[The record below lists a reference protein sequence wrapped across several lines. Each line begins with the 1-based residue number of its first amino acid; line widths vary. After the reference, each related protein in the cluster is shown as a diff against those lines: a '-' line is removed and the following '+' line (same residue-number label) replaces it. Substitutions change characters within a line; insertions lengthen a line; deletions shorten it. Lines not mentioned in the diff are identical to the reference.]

1 MARRGPWGGGKPPPA
16 TPEGDGPARPAGGA
30 APARGLT
37 RTDFHGAIAANR
49 RNTTFLCLGLILIG
63 GLLGY
68 VMGWAIENLASGGFQ
83 DAGYSASLP
92 AGKPGTGGG
101 GLGVLWFSPWGIWSA
116 VFMLVFGSLWTLI
129 ALTWGDRMVI
139 AMAGAR
145 EVTKEQQAVLHNVV
159 EEMSIAAGL
168 PKPRVF
174 LMDTPAL
181 NAFATGM
188 KPERAAIGVTRGLL
202 DTLDRDELQG
212 VVGHEMG
219 HIANGDILY
228 ATAVGVMVGMIALVA
243 DLGLRSSRVMM
254 RGAGRGSRRGGGAV
268 AIIVIIVL
276 LVFLILAPVA
286 ARLVQMAISRQRE
299 YLADA
304 TSVGLTRNPV
314 GLIRALERIAGS
326 TAPMERTNRAIQHL
340 FIANPLRNFDEKAK
354 ALFSTH
360 PATSLR
366 IARLRDLG
374 A

>member
-1 MARRGPWGGGKPPPA
+1 MTA
-16 TPEGDGPARPAGGA
+16 TPENNSA

-49 RNTTFLCLGLILIG
+49 RNTTFLCLGLIVIG

-68 VMGWAIENLASGGFQ
+68 VIGWAVENLVTGGFG
-83 DAGYSASLP
+83 DTGHATGLP
-92 AGKPGTGGG
+92 AGKPGVASAGPGI
-101 GLGVLWFSPWGIWSA
+101 LWFSPWGVGSA
-116 VFMLVFGSLWTLI
+116 VAMLVFGSLWTLV

-145 EVTKEQQAVLHNVV
+145 EVPAGEEALLHNVV
-159 EEMSIAAGL
+159 EEMAIAAGL

-202 DTLDRDELQG
+202 DSLDRDELQG

-243 DLGLRSSRVMM
+243 DLGLRASRVMM
-254 RGAGRGSRRGGGAV
+254 RGGRGGARRGGGGALAV
-268 AIIVIIVL
+268 IVIVVL
-276 LVFLILAPVA
+276 LVFLILAPIA
-286 ARLVQMAISRQRE
+286 ARMVQMAISRQRE

-304 TSVGLTRNPV
+304 TSVRFTRNPL

-326 TAPMERTNRAIQHL
+326 PARMKRPNRAIQHL
-340 FIANPLRNFDEKAK
+340 FIANPLREFGEQAK

-366 IARLRDLG
+366 IDRLRDLG
-374 A
+374 E